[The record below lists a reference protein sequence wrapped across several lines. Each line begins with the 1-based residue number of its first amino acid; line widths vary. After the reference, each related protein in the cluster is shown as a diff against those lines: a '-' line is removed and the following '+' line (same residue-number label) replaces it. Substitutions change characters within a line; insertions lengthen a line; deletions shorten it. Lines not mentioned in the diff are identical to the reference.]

1 MTLRNRTV
9 PLPGRAGGLPLGAV
23 RDKRIV
29 TLVYTDMEGS
39 TRLLGALRDAFLPVL
54 ERQRRRCGR
63 VGSERAERG
72 QPVKASAEQR
82 GHRLI
87 PEVVETGL
95 VAGRDAGDVAVG
107 PRQQL
112 VHDGRHV
119 ARNRISLCGRSRR
132 VRRLSG
138 GHRSRRDPAVRQPPA
153 DRRALRPAP
162 PPRASL

>member
-72 QPVKASAEQR
+72 SQ
-82 GHRLI
+82 
-87 PEVVETGL
+87 
-95 VAGRDAGDVAVG
+95 
-107 PRQQL
+107 
-112 VHDGRHV
+112 
-119 ARNRISLCGRSRR
+119 
-132 VRRLSG
+132 
-138 GHRSRRDPAVRQPPA
+138 
-153 DRRALRPAP
+153 
-162 PPRASL
+162 